1 MVDAR
6 SVSSRVQF
14 QALDSAPGLLAE
26 LGLPEL
32 EGNIDPGK
40 LLLAL
45 DLEPDQARLS
55 IDHLLN
61 RLLLLD
67 PIEQHIVNRTDIV
80 DNKPRPGIWCQEKH
94 RRCKRAA
101 MLCPRPRIS
110 VIQAHLAVGEG
121 PGGSLG
127 FKRI

>member
-40 LLLAL
+40 LLRAL

-61 RLLLLD
+61 QLLLLY
-67 PIEQHIVNRTDIV
+67 PVEQHIVKSTNIV
-80 DNKPRPGIWCQEKH
+80 GKKSRPGTGCQEKH
-94 RRCKRAA
+94 RGRKRAA
-101 MLCPRPRIS
+101 MLCPCTRVSP
-110 VIQAHLAVGEG
+110 V
-121 PGGSLG
+121 
-127 FKRI
+127 